1 MHGMT
6 DTTKAGTV
14 STYGVRLACLESLQ
28 VVGEVREQALLL
40 VRLEGG
46 LTPDWPV
53 KASQSLLADVGRL
66 RQHMRSEF
74 TTCVVCMQLTIY
86 TICD

>member
-28 VVGEVREQALLL
+28 VVGEVCEQALLL

-53 KASQSLLADVGRL
+53 KAS
-66 RQHMRSEF
+66 
-74 TTCVVCMQLTIY
+74 
-86 TICD
+86 